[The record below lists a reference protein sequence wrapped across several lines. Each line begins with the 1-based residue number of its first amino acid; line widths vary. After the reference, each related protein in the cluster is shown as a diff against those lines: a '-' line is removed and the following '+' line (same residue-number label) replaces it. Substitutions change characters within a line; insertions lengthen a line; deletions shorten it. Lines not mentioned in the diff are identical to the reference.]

1 MHIRR
6 HSDFT
11 EHLFGIL
18 DYIAQDNFLASVHFL
33 ADLNDCI
40 KPLIDLPYQYR
51 RSIYFDDDTV
61 RDMIFHGYTIV
72 YEIHPEDD
80 WIEIL
85 DIFNQNK
92 P

>member
-11 EHLFGIL
+11 EHLFEIL
-18 DYIAQDNFLASVHFL
+18 DYIARDNFSASLHFL
-33 ADLNDCI
+33 SDLNDHI
-40 KPLIDLPYQYR
+40 RHIVDFPYQHR

-72 YEIHPEDD
+72 YEIHPEEDL
-80 WIEIL
+80 IEIL
-85 DIFNQNK
+85 DIFNRNK